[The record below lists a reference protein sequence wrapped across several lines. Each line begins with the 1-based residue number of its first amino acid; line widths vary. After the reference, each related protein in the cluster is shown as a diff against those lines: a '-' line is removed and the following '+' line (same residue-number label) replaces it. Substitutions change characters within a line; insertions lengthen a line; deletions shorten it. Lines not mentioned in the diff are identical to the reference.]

1 MSFNFSQDLLSQMTS
16 NSQIPMQSAPTNS
29 QMSTHLMAPTS
40 NSQMST
46 HLMTSNNSQ
55 MSTHLMEPI
64 QSQMSTNL
72 MASNNSQMLTHLT
85 EPIPQSQ
92 LATSSQDNTW
102 CSGDSQSLISSQ
114 QMNPVRNDQMVP
126 SIVPKIIA
134 AAEQVKKNKYTAPKW
149 TNGLLK
155 STTDKKKADEMMRS
169 MSQDLNFLKNQL
181 SQMGQIQANQHENS
195 QNLLVKSLKVC
206 FTFFKSFINF
216 FELLEIIKDQR
227 FDLFVI
233 FSSPFLIWVY
243 IYIYAF

>member
-1 MSFNFSQDLLSQMTS
+1 MGFFVICLTWHQKLDFKKKEMSFNFSQDLLSQMTS
-16 NSQIPMQSAPTNS
+16 NSQMPMQSAPTNS

-46 HLMTSNNSQ
+46 HLM
-55 MSTHLMEPI
+55 EPI

-72 MASNNSQMLTHLT
+72 MSANNSQMLTHLT

-102 CSGDSQSLISSQ
+102 CSGYSQSLISSQ

-155 STTDKKKADEMMRS
+155 STTEKKKNEEMMKS
-169 MSQDLNFLKNQL
+169 MSQDLN
-181 SQMGQIQANQHENS
+181 E
-195 QNLLVKSLKVC
+195 
-206 FTFFKSFINF
+206 
-216 FELLEIIKDQR
+216 
-227 FDLFVI
+227 
-233 FSSPFLIWVY
+233 
-243 IYIYAF
+243 

>member
-92 LATSSQDNTW
+92 LATSAQDNTW
-102 CSGDSQSLISSQ
+102 CSGDSQSLFSS
-114 QMNPVRNDQMVP
+114 QMNPIRNDQTVP
-126 SIVPKIIA
+126 AIVPKIIA

-155 STTDKKKADEMMRS
+155 STTEKKKNEEMMKS
-169 MSQDLNFLKNQL
+169 MSQDLNEVKNQL
-181 SQMGQIQANQHENS
+181 TQISQNQASQQNQLTQISQNHASQHEKS
-195 QNLLVKSLKVC
+195 RKFVMTSLKVC
-206 FTFFKSFINF
+206 
-216 FELLEIIKDQR
+216 
-227 FDLFVI
+227 V
-233 FSSPFLIWVY
+233 SPFLNIITKFVHP
-243 IYIYAF
+243 

>member
-1 MSFNFSQDLLSQMTS
+1 MTS
-16 NSQIPMQSAPTNS
+16 NSQMPMQSAPTNS

-40 NSQMST
+40 NSSQMST
-46 HLMTSNNSQ
+46 HMMTSNNSQ

-134 AAEQVKKNKYTAPKW
+134 AAEQVKKDKYTAPKW

-155 STTDKKKADEMMRS
+155 STTEKKKNEEMMKF
-169 MSQDLNFLKNQL
+169 MSQDLNEVKNQL
-181 SQMGQIQANQHENS
+181 TQIS
-195 QNLLVKSLKVC
+195 QNQASQQ
-206 FTFFKSFINF
+206 N
-216 FELLEIIKDQR
+216 
-227 FDLFVI
+227 
-233 FSSPFLIWVY
+233 
-243 IYIYAF
+243 